1 MERLQAPSKA
11 ETGMMEGMMTV
22 SDFTFL
28 LSVLMRNGLSSAGAV
43 FLSGDAHLNNGLS
56 DGIVIV
62 HML

>member
-28 LSVLMRNGLSSAGAV
+28 FSFLMPNVLQGQGP
-43 FLSGDAHLNNGLS
+43 SGEAHLNNVPTAALL
-56 DGIVIV
+56 IV
-62 HML
+62 HVL